1 MVTQSPHND
10 DGFNHQ
16 ASTPKNFFIVAIG
29 ASAGGLQSLESFF
42 CHNSNRY
49 RQRFVWYSNLCP
61 TFRSLTP
68 D

>member
-42 CHNSNRY
+42 CHHSNRIP
-49 RQRFVWYSNLCP
+49 QPLLWWYSTCRP
-61 TFRSLTP
+61 TFAV
-68 D
+68 